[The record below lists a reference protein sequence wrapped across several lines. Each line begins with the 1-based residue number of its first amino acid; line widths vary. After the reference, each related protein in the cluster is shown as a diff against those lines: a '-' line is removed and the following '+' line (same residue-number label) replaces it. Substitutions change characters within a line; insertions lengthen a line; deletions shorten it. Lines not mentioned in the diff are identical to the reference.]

1 MRLNRD
7 VQLNEYQKDI
17 RLYKLRLGHQSQNN
31 SVEMIHDRTISTHF
45 FYQSFVLFGSHFLGD
60 G

>member
-17 RLYKLRLGHQSQNN
+17 RLYKLPTNIRFVGSFK
-31 SVEMIHDRTISTHF
+31 IHKVS
-45 FYQSFVLFGSHFLGD
+45 
-60 G
+60 